1 MEPSTEDFQKKLE
14 VLLPAKILK
23 ALLLYDDFSSKEI
36 PSDVKAFTAY
46 QQACRS
52 VLSHIFLLLKMM
64 ESFKKTSSSDEVA
77 DFWIKQAQMKDFEN
91 DETDS
96 QFEPIYLDLE

>member
-1 MEPSTEDFQKKLE
+1 MANSTEDFQKKLE
-14 VLLPAKILK
+14 VLLPAKLSK
-23 ALLLYDDFSSKEI
+23 VLSLYDDFSTQE
-36 PSDVKAFTAY
+36 PPTDVKAFIAH
-46 QQACRS
+46 QQACRG

-64 ESFKKTSSSDEVA
+64 DSIKKTSPEDSTA

-91 DETDS
+91 DEPGS